1 MPESVPGSVPEAKPS
16 RIPQF
21 IKPLWSA
28 PSGIAAASTTRV
40 GGVSLAP
47 FASFNLG
54 THVGDDGEHVK
65 ANRRL
70 LIEQLALPAA
80 PLWLEQVH
88 GSEAL
93 YVDSSTKATANN
105 SAGENIS
112 APVAD
117 AAWTDQPDVVL
128 AVMTAD
134 CLPVL
139 LASGCGTVV
148 AAIHG
153 GWRGLAAGILQK
165 TVAALPVPAAE
176 LVAWMGPAI
185 GPLNFEVGN
194 EVRETFTSQ
203 NTDFSDCFTSSSD
216 KNKCFADIFSLA
228 QVCLNE
234 AGVTK
239 VSSDRQC
246 TVSDENLFF
255 SHRRDN
261 GNSGRMASLIWR
273 T

>member
-1 MPESVPGSVPEAKPS
+1 MPEPESVTKQNRV
-16 RIPQF
+16 PQF

-28 PSGIAAASTTRV
+28 PSGIVAASTTRV

-47 FASFNLG
+47 FTSFNLG
-54 THVGDDGEHVK
+54 AHVGDHSAHVE

-70 LIEQLALPAA
+70 LVEHLALPSA

-88 GSEAL
+88 GSEAH
-93 YVDSSTKATANN
+93 YVDSAVKATANN
-105 SAGENIS
+105 STGENTT

-117 AAWTDQPDVVL
+117 AAWTDQRDVVL
-128 AVMTAD
+128 VVMTAD

-153 GWRGLAAGILQK
+153 GWRGLASGILQK

-194 EVRETFTSQ
+194 EVRETFTNQ
-203 NTDFSDCFTSSSD
+203 NTKFSDCFKSSASD

-228 QVCLNE
+228 EVCLNE
-234 AGVTK
+234 AGVTT

-246 TVSDENLFF
+246 TVSDEDLFF